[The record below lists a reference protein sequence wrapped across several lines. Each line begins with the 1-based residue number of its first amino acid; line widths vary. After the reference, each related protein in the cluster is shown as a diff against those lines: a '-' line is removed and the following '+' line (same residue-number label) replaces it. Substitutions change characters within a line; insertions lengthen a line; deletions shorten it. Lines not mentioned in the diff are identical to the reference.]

1 MHQQL
6 NGRATMSESDIDV
19 ARAILRHG
27 PLPRSEVA
35 RLTGLTSGAVTKV
48 TRKLL
53 EKGLIEEGVPEPRD
67 HGRPIVPLSVVDESA
82 RCLGVKLVPG
92 AAFLAVVGLTGQVH
106 ELNRV
111 AIDTSSLGAVI
122 GALAE
127 AVAAGGFS
135 AVGVALPAAVSSDG
149 TLHATRMLGWPG
161 GDNLEEAL
169 TRATGLP
176 VSVANDVHGLTQ
188 HAQWFGP
195 LKGFRDAVLITL
207 GQGIGVGAVVDDE
220 LLIGDQ
226 GAASILGRL
235 WTPEGE
241 LFGDLLSIEA
251 LEARALEAGVG
262 DAQFPALLADPAA
275 QETVDFTVRTLGQL
289 TRAAAIAYAPRR
301 ILLTGEAIRIL
312 DGRMGLVEAELGRD
326 WRDDLDQPEL
336 VVEPLEV
343 SAFAV
348 GAAGLAVRSLFLPS

>member
-1 MHQQL
+1 MLFDPPERPGGNTVVYRHDDSL
-6 NGRATMSESDIDV
+6 WHFVDV
-19 ARAILRHG
+19 IEG
-27 PLPRSEVA
+27 P
-35 RLTGLTSGAVTKV
+35 
-48 TRKLL
+48 
-53 EKGLIEEGVPEPRD
+53 EGW
-67 HGRPIVPLSVVDESA
+67 ESA
-82 RCLGVKLVPG
+82 VLYLLRSHDGGETWTEAQVFDEEFGIMVRHAPIQLSGGRLLLPAYDEKVWRG
-92 AAFLAVVGLTGQVH
+92 FAFITDDEG
-106 ELNRV
+106 
-111 AIDTSSLGAVI
+111 DTWRRSGWMV
-122 GALAE
+122 AE
-127 AVAAGGFS
+127 AGCIQ
-135 AVGVALPAAVSSDG
+135 PTIIERSDG

-235 WTPEGE
+235 WSPEGE

-251 LEARALEAGVG
+251 LEARAREAGVG

-275 QETVDFTVRTLGQL
+275 QEAVDFTVRTLGQL
-289 TRAAAIAYAPRR
+289 ARAAAIAYAPRR